1 MSKIRIEH
9 KYLNMLF
16 SLSLLMLSMAAFLF
30 LGADG
35 YVLFDDSTSYIEFY
49 NYSEGVM
56 PVYPLFLYGNRLL
69 FGEAVYLYA
78 VIVEQAVFA
87 SCCILIFVQMIRKQ
101 FDLRYLECY
110 CIFLLALL
118 PFTTDMPEAMTTQ
131 EIVTEG
137 IAYAAFYLFMA
148 VLLKTV
154 WTKRIR
160 WMGLLVG
167 TTLLLSATR
176 SQLQMLFGVCG
187 IIFFYI
193 ILMRPKKAEK
203 KRWMQRILIGLA
215 GCAVIS
221 LAGVWCVGRVNT
233 TYQKIIKWNRN
244 SIVDKEQAAEKEDTE
259 VTTTDKAAET
269 NDEKKPNVNA
279 TSQYVTLIFSKGMYE
294 AEYDD
299 YQLFEDVRQQE
310 LFQIYYRIVDKHESR
325 YSYAEPGL
333 WMWQDIVNG
342 VGKIG
347 PLCMGA
353 QLKYYKELPEIY
365 YSDAY
370 GTIRNQDHLQIGLT
384 LIKAHFGRVMYHM
397 LLLLPQA
404 FIFTVFFKIE
414 EIYLLCHL
422 VTLFMYVSALGL
434 MIWAYKDKKIDS
446 AYGEFMAAVLGVNTL
461 MVVVISLI
469 FFGHQRYLVYNFGIF
484 YIIYFLLLLQ
494 LWKVYGKN
502 RLLKWRRKR

>member
-1 MSKIRIEH
+1 MNSKNI
-9 KYLNMLF
+9 NTLF
-16 SLSLLMLSMAAFLF
+16 SLSLFMLSMAVFLF

-69 FGEAVYLYA
+69 FGEAVYLHA
-78 VIVEQAVFA
+78 VIAEQAVFA
-87 SCCILIFVQMIRKQ
+87 SFCILIFVQVVRKQ
-101 FDLRYLECY
+101 FDLRYLESY
-110 CIFLLALL
+110 CVFLLALL
-118 PFTTDMPEAMTTQ
+118 PFTTDMPDAMTTQ
-131 EIVTEG
+131 EILTEG

-148 VLLKTV
+148 VLLKAV
-154 WTKRIR
+154 WTKHIR
-160 WMGLLVG
+160 WIGPLVG
-167 TTLLLSATR
+167 MTLLLSATR

-215 GCAVIS
+215 GCIVIS

-233 TYQKIIKWNRN
+233 TYQKIIKWNRD
-244 SIVDKEQAAEKEDTE
+244 SIVDKEQAAGKEDTE
-259 VTTTDKAAET
+259 VTTAAKAADKS
-269 NDEKKPNVNA
+269 NVKKPNVNP

-294 AEYDD
+294 ADYED
-299 YQLFEDVRQQE
+299 YQLFEDDRQRE
-310 LFQIYYRIVDKHESR
+310 LFQIYYQIVDENEGR
-325 YSYAEPGL
+325 YAYAEPGL

-353 QLKYYKELPEIY
+353 QLKYYRGQPEIY
-365 YSDAY
+365 HSDAY
-370 GTIRNQDHLQIGLT
+370 GTIRNQDHLQIGLI
-384 LIKAHFGRVMYHM
+384 LIKSHFGRALYHM

-422 VTLFMYVSALGL
+422 ITLFMYVSAIGL

-446 AYGEFMAAVLGVNTL
+446 AYGEFMAAVLGVNAF
-461 MVVVISLI
+461 MVAVISLI

-502 RLLKWRRKR
+502 RLSIWRRKR